1 MSLWGVQ
8 SLRVLDVLAM
18 CGPLTKGRI
27 AQELGIPADSLGGTL
42 SYLMKGSAR
51 FKRPK
56 QIYIHSWIYQQDGQR
71 CYPRAVY
78 ALGKKPDVKR
88 PVADRLARKR
98 ALYAERQ
105 QQFKNS
111 SAFRQ
116 SQHRP

>member
-1 MSLWGVQ
+1 MSHWGVQ
-8 SLRVLDVLAM
+8 SLRVLDVLAK
-18 CGPLTKGRI
+18 CGPLTKGGI
-27 AQELGIPADSLGGTL
+27 AQELGIPSDSLGGTL
-42 SYLMKGSAR
+42 SYLMKGA
-51 FKRPK
+51 PK
-56 QIYIHSWIYQQDGQR
+56 LKQPRQVRIHSWVYQQDGQR

-78 ALGKKPDVKR
+78 ALGRQPDAKR

-116 SQHRP
+116 SQNRP